1 MKKNRGD
8 DQLGLQ
14 YIYTWKYQKETS
26 CVYLYLK
33 QAKMP
38 FFSFA
43 FHKIGEQELGTGGGV
58 WYQWEEE
65 VAGKA
70 GRRKNIVQI
79 NTNRY
84 LLKLVQ

>member
-1 MKKNRGD
+1 LKRPLEIKTFITH
-8 DQLGLQ
+8 
-14 YIYTWKYQKETS
+14 IYMEISQRNFLCS
-26 CVYLYLK
+26 NIYLK

>member
-38 FFSFA
+38 FFSFLLQNRRT
-43 FHKIGEQELGTGGGV
+43 GEQVMPTGVLVPVCVGGG
-58 WYQWEEE
+58 
-65 VAGKA
+65 
-70 GRRKNIVQI
+70 GRKRGEKGEYSAKNVC
-79 NTNRY
+79 TCM
-84 LLKLVQ
+84 